1 MVTKASFSQV
11 IDLEYKSGGGNGNR
25 IWKLKVKCIILC
37 VSAYKSYIRCIDRNE
52 NKQR

>member
-1 MVTKASFSQV
+1 MVTKALFSQV

-25 IWKLKVKCIILC
+25 IWKLKVKSFILC
-37 VSAYKSYIRCIDRNE
+37 VSAYKSYIRCIDRNA